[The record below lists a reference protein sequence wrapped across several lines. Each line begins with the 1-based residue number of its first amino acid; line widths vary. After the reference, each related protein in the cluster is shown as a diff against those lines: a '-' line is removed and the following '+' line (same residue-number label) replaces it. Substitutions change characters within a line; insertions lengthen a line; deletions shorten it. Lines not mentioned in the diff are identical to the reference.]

1 MMSLVLRLYSQLL
14 EHPSQLWEGITSF
27 LRSFHRHLGILD
39 GLVYWSS
46 LLSKVL
52 MKRMFPEEVR
62 GLYIATFL
70 AEVCLDFIWVIVQLR
85 CILEVIKEEKF
96 CTSFSLK
103 EFNVAIN
110 TFLGLLYM
118 LAVESLFQVD
128 IVRLIL
134 AFLFVVKVNHA
145 VYMIVTLFNGI
156 LVVQILLLGIICL
169 FSLLECYFKSS
180 EQKLFQ

>member
-103 EFNVAIN
+103 EFNVTIN
-110 TFLGLLYM
+110 TFLGIWDM
-118 LAVESLFQVD
+118 LAVESPFSGWHSQTYPCLPFCCQGQSCSIYDCNPVQWHFSCSNIAIGYHLFIFTPWV
-128 IVRLIL
+128 
-134 AFLFVVKVNHA
+134 LF
-145 VYMIVTLFNGI
+145 
-156 LVVQILLLGIICL
+156 
-169 FSLLECYFKSS
+169 
-180 EQKLFQ
+180 

>member
-1 MMSLVLRLYSQLL
+1 
-14 EHPSQLWEGITSF
+14 
-27 LRSFHRHLGILD
+27 
-39 GLVYWSS
+39 
-46 LLSKVL
+46 
-52 MKRMFPEEVR
+52 
-62 GLYIATFL
+62 
-70 AEVCLDFIWVIVQLR
+70 
-85 CILEVIKEEKF
+85 
-96 CTSFSLK
+96 
-103 EFNVAIN
+103 
-110 TFLGLLYM
+110 M

-145 VYMIVTLFNGI
+145 VYMIVTLLNGI